1 MKMAFRRE
9 GGRKKTFEKSSWMG
23 EGGIKK
29 NVSL

>member
-1 MKMAFRRE
+1 MKLDLVGE
-9 GGRKKTFEKSSWMG
+9 GGRKKTFEKSSWIG